1 MHPIGDAHGGTA
13 YYVHPNAV
21 GYDLLWMALV
31 VAAIVLVV
39 LLLSCSDSLRE
50 APLWWWGREGRWE
63 PAPPPTPTSS
73 SAAAATAPLGADGAG
88 AAAIQVLRPPWCR
101 ADSRYTTDAE
111 MHTHLLRS
119 MDVSNFFK
127 KS

>member
-1 MHPIGDAHGGTA
+1 MHPIGDPHGGTA

-50 APLWWWGREGRWE
+50 APLWWWAREGRYE
-63 PAPPPTPTSS
+63 AATTPNPSS
-73 SAAAATAPLGADGAG
+73 NPGAAAPALGADGAG
-88 AAAIQVLRPPWCR
+88 AAPLQILRPSWCR
-101 ADSRYTTDAE
+101 TDSKYTTDAE
-111 MHTHLLRS
+111 MHTHLLRN